1 MNARTGLPFVV
12 ASIVNWNT
20 PAHILE
26 CLAALDRLAYP
37 RLRTIVVDNAS
48 RDDSLARLRERG
60 ANVIRSTENDG
71 FAAGHAYAWREA
83 QRCGADAIW
92 LVNSDALVEPDALAQ
107 LVAAWREHGDAI
119 YGGLPLHR
127 GGDGTTSIDLP
138 EKFLDPAALPRPFRR
153 DRTLAF
159 DAAWRERAPFRVG
172 AVSGASMLLPLALT
186 ARHGWLD
193 TSWFMYCEEL
203 DYCLRLRAADVACWL
218 VPGAR
223 AWHARRGS
231 QRGRAGVADV
241 MLYYESRN
249 QIRLARRH
257 AGATTAAAIA
267 AKKFA
272 RALATATHDPARARW
287 LLRGGIDGLRGRN
300 GRPHAPDDFL

>member
-1 MNARTGLPFVV
+1 MNACTGSPPVV

-20 PAHILE
+20 PARTLE
-26 CLAALDRLAYP
+26 CLDALGRLAYP
-37 RLRTIVVDNAS
+37 RLRAIVVDNAS
-48 RDDSLARLRERG
+48 RDDSVARLRERG
-60 ANVIRSTENDG
+60 ARVIRSAENGG
-71 FAAGHAYAWREA
+71 FAAGHAHAWRAA
-83 QRCGADAIW
+83 QRDGAEAIW
-92 LVNSDALVEPDALAQ
+92 LVNSDAIVEPDSLAQ
-107 LVAAWREHGDAI
+107 LVAAWRERGDAI

-127 GGDGTTSIDLP
+127 DDGGAVSIDLP
-138 EKFLDPAALPRPFRR
+138 EKFLDPAARPRPFRR
-153 DRTLAF
+153 DRALAF

-172 AVSGASMLLPLALT
+172 AVSGASMLLPLALA

-203 DYCLRLRAADVACWL
+203 DYCLRLRAAGVACWL
-218 VPGAR
+218 VPRAR

-231 QRGRAGVADV
+231 QHGRAGVAEV
-241 MLYYESRN
+241 MRYYEARN

-257 AGATTAAAIA
+257 AGAATAAAIA

-272 RALATATHDPARARW
+272 RALAIAPFDPSRARW
-287 LLRGGIDGLRGRN
+287 LLRGGVDGLRGRG